1 MPANVQRIT
10 NVQPPPLFVI
20 KQKVE
25 KSKLFQADIL
35 TSTEH
40 LTHEEW
46 LAWRNKGIGG
56 SDASVVC
63 GINKYKSPVE
73 LWLEKT
79 NQIEHSEAGE
89 AAYWGTVMEP
99 IIRTEFEK
107 RTGLKVDIVK
117 YLLQHPKHKF
127 MLANL
132 DGVICHPEYGNCI
145 FEAKTASA
153 YKDSEWKDDIPQE
166 YHLQIQHYIAV
177 TGLNFTF
184 VSQFYKY
191 SF

>member
-1 MPANVQRIT
+1 MFNLHHSRYK
-10 NVQPPPLFVI
+10 I
-20 KQKVE
+20 KSNKA
-25 KSKLFQADIL
+25 KIFQADIL

-79 NQIEHSEAGE
+79 DQIEHSEAGE

-99 IIRTEFEK
+99 IIRSEFEK
-107 RTGLKVDIVK
+107 RTGLRLI
-117 YLLQHPKHKF
+117 L
-127 MLANL
+127 
-132 DGVICHPEYGNCI
+132 
-145 FEAKTASA
+145 
-153 YKDSEWKDDIPQE
+153 
-166 YHLQIQHYIAV
+166 
-177 TGLNFTF
+177 
-184 VSQFYKY
+184 
-191 SF
+191 